1 MNADHPSHS
10 VDFISTIH
18 YHPQM
23 RFKVKITTWPRWL
36 LLGMVMMAIMAFMVV
51 LFLSNSKN
59 DAKPPVRQTPVAH
72 EQTRDPHSQME
83 FREVQVRSGDTFETL
98 CLQLGL
104 SRLDALAVI
113 DELRKVFDP
122 RRLRSGQTVRLIR
135 NDPAHFRLEYEI
147 DTFNELIVE
156 RSLTSV
162 LQAKLENKEIC
173 LKRQVIRG
181 RISYSLFDAIAALG
195 ERDELA
201 DRLAALFEYDVDF
214 NRDLRRDDRF
224 ALLVDKQYVAGE
236 FVGYGQIHAAYLL
249 NDGREI
255 LLGRHTLKDQTSG
268 YFHPGGDAVEKFFLK
283 CPLPFMRLTSR
294 FGSRRHPVLGFSAQH
309 TGIDLGAPVGTSVR
323 STATGRVRRVGRD
336 GVRGLFVEVTHPNGY
351 ETHYYHLSSL
361 SSATRAGAA
370 VSQGQVI
377 AFVGNSGRSTGPHL
391 HYGIR
396 KAGRFI
402 NPLSL
407 KTPPRR
413 HLPADELE
421 RFRTRLSLHSLIL
434 ALGDSVLQSCLTT
447 RDWLVLFANW
457 LGAAE
462 NPVSSGL

>member
-1 MNADHPSHS
+1 MKDGDPTHL
-10 VDFISTIH
+10 VDFIGTIH

-23 RFKVKITTWPRWL
+23 TLKLKFTPSRIWMLAGILLFLALAGIYKMWMTPRVDSSPTLLQKPAADNAEPDDQLNEIEYKEVKIR
-36 LLGMVMMAIMAFMVV
+36 
-51 LFLSNSKN
+51 N
-59 DAKPPVRQTPVAH
+59 
-72 EQTRDPHSQME
+72 
-83 FREVQVRSGDTFETL
+83 GDTFENL

-113 DELRKVFDP
+113 DELRSVFDP
-122 RRLRSGQTVRLIR
+122 RRLRSGQTLRLIR
-135 NDPAHFRLEYEI
+135 QDETRFRLEYEI
-147 DTFNELIVE
+147 DTFSQLIVE
-156 RSLTSV
+156 RSLASV
-162 LQAKLENKEIC
+162 LLAKVENKTIK

-181 RISYSLFDAIAALG
+181 RISYSLFDAIASLG

-214 NRDLRRDDRF
+214 NRDLRIDDRF
-224 ALLVDKQYVAGE
+224 ALLVDKQYVDGE

-249 NDGREI
+249 NDGKEI
-255 LLGRHTLKDQTSG
+255 LLGRHTLADQTSG

-294 FGSRRHPVLGFSAQH
+294 FGNRKHPVLGFSAHH

-336 GVRGLFVEVTHPNGY
+336 GIRGLYVEISHPNGY
-351 ETHYYHLSSL
+351 ETHYYHLSGVNR
-361 SSATRAGAA
+361 AARAGTA

-377 AFVGNSGRSTGPHL
+377 AYVGNSGRSTGPHL

-413 HLPADELE
+413 HLPPEELS
-421 RFRTRLSLHSLIL
+421 RFQSRLTLDSLVM
-434 ALGDSVLQSCLTT
+434 ALGDSFLQNVFTL
-447 RDWLVLFANW
+447 RDGLSVMIQLA
-457 LGAAE
+457 GQAV
-462 NPVSSGL
+462 PSMVSAR

>member
-1 MNADHPSHS
+1 
-10 VDFISTIH
+10 
-18 YHPQM
+18 
-23 RFKVKITTWPRWL
+23 
-36 LLGMVMMAIMAFMVV
+36 
-51 LFLSNSKN
+51 
-59 DAKPPVRQTPVAH
+59 
-72 EQTRDPHSQME
+72 
-83 FREVQVRSGDTFETL
+83 
-98 CLQLGL
+98 
-104 SRLDALAVI
+104 
-113 DELRKVFDP
+113 
-122 RRLRSGQTVRLIR
+122 LRSGQTVRLIR

>member
-1 MNADHPSHS
+1 
-10 VDFISTIH
+10 
-18 YHPQM
+18 
-23 RFKVKITTWPRWL
+23 
-36 LLGMVMMAIMAFMVV
+36 
-51 LFLSNSKN
+51 
-59 DAKPPVRQTPVAH
+59 
-72 EQTRDPHSQME
+72 
-83 FREVQVRSGDTFETL
+83 
-98 CLQLGL
+98 
-104 SRLDALAVI
+104 
-113 DELRKVFDP
+113 
-122 RRLRSGQTVRLIR
+122 
-135 NDPAHFRLEYEI
+135 
-147 DTFNELIVE
+147 
-156 RSLTSV
+156 
-162 LQAKLENKEIC
+162 
-173 LKRQVIRG
+173 
-181 RISYSLFDAIAALG
+181 
-195 ERDELA
+195 
-201 DRLAALFEYDVDF
+201 
-214 NRDLRRDDRF
+214 
-224 ALLVDKQYVAGE
+224 
-236 FVGYGQIHAAYLL
+236 
-249 NDGREI
+249 
-255 LLGRHTLKDQTSG
+255 
-268 YFHPGGDAVEKFFLK
+268 
-283 CPLPFMRLTSR
+283 
-294 FGSRRHPVLGFSAQH
+294 
-309 TGIDLGAPVGTSVR
+309 
-323 STATGRVRRVGRD
+323 
-336 GVRGLFVEVTHPNGY
+336 VEVTHPNGY